1 MKFINKLK
9 KNLIQKYENYK
20 KIASLINI
28 PFLLGII
35 IFFIISLFI
44 AISTKN
50 LNFILNIFIG
60 FLIAF
65 VFYADM
71 GLYVSKHIEIKNL
84 NPVMLIINL
93 IKNLLLIT
101 FFFIIT
107 YKLINYNYV
116 GVSIGFTIMPLSVFL
131 ALVLRLIN
139 ND

>member
-9 KNLIQKYENYK
+9 KNLTQKCDSYE
-20 KIASLINI
+20 KISPLINI
-28 PFLLGII
+28 PLLLGSI
-35 IFFIISLFI
+35 IFFIISLFTVI
-44 AISTKN
+44 LFQN
-50 LNFILNIFIG
+50 LNYILNIAIG

-65 VFYADM
+65 VFYTDM

-107 YKLINYNYV
+107 YKLIYYNYV
-116 GVSIGFTIMPLSVFL
+116 GVSVGFTIMPLSVFL

-139 ND
+139 YE

>member
-9 KNLIQKYENYK
+9 KSLILKYENYK
-20 KIASLINI
+20 KIASLIYT

-35 IFFIISLFI
+35 IFFIISLLI
-44 AISTKN
+44 AILFKN
-50 LNFILNIFIG
+50 LNFTLSIFIG

-71 GLYVSKHIEIKNL
+71 GLYVSRHIEKKNL
-84 NPVMLIINL
+84 NPAMLLINL
-93 IKNLLLIT
+93 IKNLLLIS

-107 YKLINYNYV
+107 YKLIYYDYI
-116 GVSIGFTIMPLSVFL
+116 GVSIGFAIMPLSVFL

>member
-9 KNLIQKYENYK
+9 KNLTQKYENYK
-20 KIASLINI
+20 KIASLINT

-44 AISTKN
+44 AISIKN

-71 GLYVSKHIEIKNL
+71 GLYVSKHIEKKNL
-84 NPVMLIINL
+84 NPAMLIINL

-107 YKLINYNYV
+107 YKLINYNYI

-131 ALVLRLIN
+131 ALVLHLIN

>member
-9 KNLIQKYENYK
+9 KSLILKYENYK
-20 KIASLINI
+20 KIASLIYT

-35 IFFIISLFI
+35 IFFIISLLI
-44 AISTKN
+44 AILFKN
-50 LNFILNIFIG
+50 LNFTLSIFIG

-71 GLYVSKHIEIKNL
+71 GLYVSKHIEKKNL
-84 NPVMLIINL
+84 NPAMLLINL
-93 IKNLLLIT
+93 IKNLLLIS

-107 YKLINYNYV
+107 YKLIYYDYI
-116 GVSIGFTIMPLSVFL
+116 GVSIGFAIMPLSVFL